1 MKPTFVI
8 LSFLLYI
15 GFACE
20 EDKLS
25 NIVYL

>member
-1 MKPTFVI
+1 MKPNFVI
-8 LSFLLYI
+8 LFFLLCI